1 MAGRHGILS
10 TWRCFCQRDREVDT
24 FASDDQGCLRV
35 LADGSQEGIGEWR
48 HNIDLKKK
56 TLDVMLYGVISATQE
71 RLATL
76 QPVIFAGY
84 NRESV

>member
-1 MAGRHGILS
+1 MTLVDCPQVCRQTLNTDFLFFSHGRHIDIAGRHSILS

-48 HNIDLKKK
+48 HIIDL
-56 TLDVMLYGVISATQE
+56 
-71 RLATL
+71 
-76 QPVIFAGY
+76 
-84 NRESV
+84 